1 MTNAVCDFESSASS
15 ALGRFNALYDL
26 AGLAVRPFA
35 ALAGFY
41 RRRAVLAKLASLD
54 DHMLCDIGLQRFDIA
69 DAATLSSGEDVTR
82 FLRGRADERRRG
94 EHRRSGRSLRLHG
107 GW

>member
-1 MTNAVCDFESSASS
+1 MTNAVCDFDAPVSSAR
-15 ALGRFNALYDL
+15 GRASALYDL

-35 ALAGFY
+35 TIAGFY

-82 FLRGRADERRRG
+82 FLRGRANERRRA
-94 EHRRSGRSLRLHG
+94 ENPISYSGLRLRG
-107 GW
+107 